1 MEEVPLTILDK
12 CKGKMRQSSKL
23 NQGFVLKIIE
33 KHGSISW
40 ADISRETKLSPPPV
54 AKIVQRLIDKDIVTE
69 IGPGNSLGGKKT
81 YFTNHKPEINF
92 YMIAVDLG
100 VESGIKAALVDL
112 SYNITKQ
119 VVTPKKSK
127 DDQLSFYLT
136 SIIKEL
142 LKDIDFSLDKIA
154 GVCIGVPGVVDL
166 RSRKLTIAPCLN
178 WETPLDSLMLEEF
191 NLPIVI
197 ENDVNLMALRE
208 RTKGI
213 ASGVNNFVF
222 IGERVGIG
230 AGIVINGSLYTGNR
244 QYFNA

>member
-1 MEEVPLTILDK
+1 
-12 CKGKMRQSSKL
+12 MRQSSKL

-33 KHGSISW
+33 KHGSISR
-40 ADISRETKLSPPPV
+40 ADISRETKLSSPPV

-69 IGPGNSLGGKKT
+69 IGPGNSLGGKRPILLT
-81 YFTNHKPEINF
+81 INPKLT

-127 DDQLSFYLT
+127 DNQLSFYLT

-142 LKDIDFSLDKIA
+142 LKDIDFSLDKIT